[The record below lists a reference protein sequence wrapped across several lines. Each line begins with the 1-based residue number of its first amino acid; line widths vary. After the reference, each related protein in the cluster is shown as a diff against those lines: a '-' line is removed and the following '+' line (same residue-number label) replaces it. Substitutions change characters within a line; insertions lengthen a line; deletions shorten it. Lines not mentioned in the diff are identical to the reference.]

1 MIFNHILEEKALDLR
16 SCIENHSADEIVAYK
31 MVDGEPITLGLFLPS
46 QYHSNSNYPTIF
58 FIHGGGW
65 TSHQIFADQ
74 KEWQGDHLGYL
85 ARYYADKGYIGISI
99 DYRLLQDM
107 GQKENYQLA
116 DLYADCVDAVNYVL
130 DRADEYRIDMEN
142 VYLLGESA
150 GGHLA
155 GMIATKYKREGF
167 QFQTVFLFNP
177 LTDFVDDEEWRKR
190 VLSGA
195 EQGKYAKELSPLY
208 NIQADICPVILVHGK
223 KDTTVN
229 PQHSEAFYK
238 KMCEIGRKSELHFI
252 DETGHAF
259 LLAEYTKN
267 MTACKIGI
275 SILDGILKESK

>member
-1 MIFNHILEEKALDLR
+1 MIYNHILEEKDLDLNKY
-16 SCIENHSADEIVAYK
+16 IENHSADNIITYK
-31 MVDGEPITLGLFLPS
+31 MVNGEPVTLGLFLPE
-46 QYHSNSNYPTIF
+46 QYHSATHYPTIF

-65 TSHQIFADQ
+65 SSRKIFTDQ
-74 KEWQGDHLGYL
+74 TEWAGDHLGYL

-107 GQKENYQLA
+107 GQKPNYQLA
-116 DLYADCVDAVNYVL
+116 DLYVDCVDAVNYVL
-130 DRADEYRIDMEN
+130 DRADEYRIDVEN

-155 GMIATKYKREGF
+155 GLIATKYKRNGF
-167 QFQTVFLFNP
+167 KFQTAFLYNP
-177 LTDFVDDEEWRKR
+177 LTDLVSDEEWGKR
-190 VLSGA
+190 VPSDDV
-195 EQGKYAKELSPLY
+195 QGKYAKELSPLY

-238 KMCEIGRKSELHFI
+238 KMCEIGRKSEFHFI
-252 DETGHAF
+252 EETGHAF

-267 MTACKIGI
+267 MAACKIGI
-275 SILDGILKESK
+275 SILDDILKQSK